1 MSGRCLEGVLN
12 VSGSF
17 PEGVLKVD
25 VEVEPILWLH
35 TKQMVAG
42 IKLFAVCIT
51 IKLAPLPHA

>member
-17 PEGVLKVD
+17 PEGVLKGD
-25 VEVEPILWLH
+25 VEPILWLH

-42 IKLFAVCIT
+42 IKLLAVCIT